1 MKKPI
6 ISSKKKVA
14 KARIAEVKK
23 IPSRG
28 LAPTDK
34 SVARKNAASEAS
46 SVKPKG
52 ISAKPI
58 TEFPDSH
65 FGALPVSMSGEGMGQ
80 YTRHM
85 QVHGN
90 QIQKGVDK
98 INMKK
103 RMSPIERDIKKQ
115 AILKA
120 YQSGSAKSTKAAPK
134 KPMTKAKSKSMAVKK
149 STAKSTK

>member
-6 ISSKKKVA
+6 KKAA
-14 KARIAEVKK
+14 KARMAEVKK

-34 SVARKNAASEAS
+34 SVAKKNAAAEVSKI
-46 SVKPKG
+46 KPKG
-52 ISAKPI
+52 ISARPI

-65 FGALPVSMSGEGMGQ
+65 FGAVPVNMADGMDV
-80 YTRHM
+80 YAAHM
-85 QVHGN
+85 KDHARSVK
-90 QIQKGVDK
+90 KGVDK

-115 AILKA
+115 AIMKE
-120 YQSGSAKSTKAAPK
+120 YQSGSAKSTKSATA
-134 KPMTKAKSKSMAVKK
+134 KPMAKAKSKSMPVKK
-149 STAKSTK
+149 SVAKSTKK